1 MMRKI
6 RIIVLMAVLVAALLA
21 LLLPWV
27 LKSDPARAGLAEWLS
42 FHLESEIS
50 ISSIEFAWLP
60 VPHLLAREIGLERPG
75 LKLQLAEIHVFPRW
89 WSLLSMKFE
98 PERVLLQT
106 PSLVVDPGKFSGNGG
121 PSVRVFPRT
130 FGGQVEVR
138 NGTVVVAAN
147 QVAGKVSLEATR
159 FTDLRATLQL
169 RPESLE
175 WELSSRPSFGE
186 HFTGQGSYEASGTYR
201 FQAAGRQLR
210 LHELVTAPVLGR
222 VSPLADS
229 TNLNITATGRG
240 LESIDATLIG
250 ELPSFLLT
258 PEKPDNGEAVRF
270 DGGFIDLA
278 LTRQQQDWQLLI
290 GDFELE
296 KPAMQLAGK
305 IARHTQDGALPQWE
319 VDLNGRRLDAAEI
332 RTAVLAL
339 FGESK
344 TAQYVGNVVRSG
356 WASRASFRL
365 AGPENEL
372 RDPLTLAT
380 RMVVEV
386 EVDRAEIMV
395 PVVDLYLPEAHG
407 FLRIENGI
415 LELRRAEARLG
426 RSRGRDGSLS
436 VGLLRTLPILKLDL
450 ELDADLEDLRE
461 ILPDLIRQPVFQ
473 AEMARFSQAA
483 GTASG
488 RLVIG
493 DSYRDFEVAVT
504 VKQVRGELSYDRLPW
519 LIKLDRG
526 RAFITREEVNWHEVA
541 GTVGPHRLGNTA
553 GQIAL
558 SSEAAF
564 ILEEVEAVLAA
575 APFFDHLR
583 GYPVL
588 EQALTPILT
597 AISGDL
603 AVRRGR
609 AAGELFAPEH
619 WRYTAAVNLDQ
630 VTWLSPLL
638 ATEVT
643 SPAGHL
649 EISDTAVVLREV
661 RAGLEDSSFTL
672 DGKLR
677 HQLLRNWQGD
687 LGVTG
692 RLQGEAKSWL
702 RQRDWLPELLLPRPP
717 ITIAPLV
724 FHWEEGLLVLS
735 GNLQSG
741 EPPAAVKLEFEATA
755 RDNRTLDL
763 EARLSERDREAELTL
778 RLARGH
784 QGLAALLNPAPAGD
798 GSDFAPVAGHFRG
811 TLNGQALGRIFS
823 NFVNHLEWGTWR
835 GDARFQL
842 SEQPAPGLL
851 APPVFTGE
859 LLIEGLSWYP
869 DDLDRQRVVTV
880 NTLDLA
886 GQQHHWQ
893 LRRLDLSLTPKEQ
906 LELAG
911 EISAASSGF
920 NLELD
925 LFSSFLRRQALTD
938 WREDIRSRRPGGLDS
953 EQSFWPL
960 GQAEINFHLAEFVAE
975 PDLTGEP
982 GEPPLFEDEESEPL
996 QLVWGPLRGHLSVL
1010 PTGEMVAELQTA
1022 VVCCLEIS
1030 GTWYS
1035 SSALGTSS
1043 FFLAP
1048 ACPTTPRF
1056 EELLP
1061 CFGIEQ
1067 DIIIGDCL
1075 VEAELHGEF
1084 SHWQDGRISI
1094 SSPEGGRI
1102 LRLRLLSRILSLIN
1116 LTDIF
1121 TGGITGLDE
1130 KGFAYR
1136 LLEFEARIANNQL
1149 TIERAV
1155 VRGEGLNLIA
1165 RGILDLSGYEVD
1177 MVVLVAP
1184 FKTIDTLVSWIP
1196 FVGRIIGGR
1205 DAAIITIPVGVKGD
1219 IREPALTVLAP
1230 DAVGEGLI
1238 NLLKSTLM
1246 LPFNILS
1253 PILPESPSNTD

>member
-1 MMRKI
+1 M
-6 RIIVLMAVLVAALLA
+6 MAVLVAALLA
-21 LLLPWV
+21 LLLPWA
-27 LKSDPARAGLAEWLS
+27 LKSDPVRAELAERLS

-60 VPHLLAREIGLERPG
+60 VPHLLAREIELARPG
-75 LKLQLAEIHVFPRW
+75 LKLLLAEIHVFPRW
-89 WSLLSMKFE
+89 LSLLSLRFE

-106 PSLVVDPGKFSGNGG
+106 PSLVLDPGMFSDQGE

-130 FGGQVEVR
+130 FAGQVEIR
-138 NGTVVVAAN
+138 NGTVAVAEILA
-147 QVAGKVSLEATR
+147 AGKVNLEATR
-159 FTDLRATLQL
+159 FTDLRATIQL
-169 RPESLE
+169 RPGSLQ
-175 WELSSRPSFGE
+175 WDLSSRPSFGE
-186 HFTGQGSYEASGTYR
+186 HFAVQGSYDATGAYR

-210 LHELVTAPVLGR
+210 LHELITGPVLGR
-222 VSPLADS
+222 VNPLAAD
-229 TNLNITATGRG
+229 TNLNITATGQG
-240 LESIDATLIG
+240 LDSFDATLVG

-258 PEKPDNGEAVRF
+258 PEKPGAGEAVRF
-270 DGGFIDLA
+270 AGGFIDLA
-278 LTRQQQDWQLLI
+278 LTRQQQDWQVLLR
-290 GDFELE
+290 DFDLKE
-296 KPAMQLAGK
+296 PALQLAGK
-305 IARHTQDGALPQWE
+305 IARRSQDGVSPQWE

-332 RTAVLAL
+332 RAAVLAL
-339 FGESK
+339 FGEYK

-395 PVVDLYLPEAHG
+395 PEVDLYLPEAHG

-461 ILPDLIRQPVFQ
+461 ILPDLIRQPIFQ
-473 AEMARFSQAA
+473 AEMARFSRAA

-493 DSYRDFEVAVT
+493 DSYRDFDVAVT
-504 VKQVRGELSYDRLPW
+504 VKQVMGELAYDRLPW
-519 LIKLDRG
+519 PIKLDQG
-526 RAFITREEVNWHEVA
+526 RAFITREEVHWHEVA
-541 GTVGPHRLGNTA
+541 GTVGPHRLGNAA

-558 SSEAAF
+558 NPQAAF
-564 ILEEVEAVLAA
+564 VLEEVEAVLAA
-575 APFFDHLR
+575 APFFEHLR
-583 GYPVL
+583 DYPVL
-588 EQALTPILT
+588 EQALTPVLT

-609 AAGELFAPEH
+609 ASGELFAPEA
-619 WRYTAAVNLDQ
+619 WRYTAAVDLDQ
-630 VTWLSPLL
+630 LTWLSPLL
-638 ATEVT
+638 ATEVA

-661 RAGLEDSSFTL
+661 SGGLEDSSFIL

-677 HQLLRNWQGD
+677 HQLLRDWQGD

-692 RLQGEAKSWL
+692 RLLEEAKSWL

-735 GNLQSG
+735 GILQSG
-741 EPPAAVKLEFEATA
+741 ESAAAVKLEFEATV

-763 EARLSERDREAELTL
+763 EARLSELDREAELTL
-778 RLARGH
+778 SLARGH
-784 QGLAALLNPAPAGD
+784 QGLAALFNPAPEGGGPA
-798 GSDFAPVAGHFRG
+798 FAPVAGHFRG

-823 NFVNHLEWGTWR
+823 NLVNHLEWGTWR

-842 SEQPAPGLL
+842 SEPPASGLL
-851 APPVFTGE
+851 VPPVFAGE

-869 DDLDRQRVVTV
+869 DDLNRQRVVTV

-886 GQQHHWQ
+886 GQENHWQ
-893 LRRLDLSLTPKEQ
+893 LRRLDLNLTPAEQ

-911 EISAASSGF
+911 EIFAASNGF

-925 LFSSFLRRQALTD
+925 LFSPFLRQGTLTD
-938 WREDIRSRRPGGLDS
+938 WREAVRSRRPVDPGL
-953 EQSFWPL
+953 EQPFWPL
-960 GQAEINFHLAEFVAE
+960 SQAAINFHLAEFIAE
-975 PDLTGEP
+975 PSLAGEP
-982 GEPPLFEDEESEPL
+982 GEPTAFADEESEPL
-996 QLVWGPLRGHLSVL
+996 QLAWGPLRGELNVL

-1022 VVCCLEIS
+1022 VICCLEIS

-1035 SSALGTSS
+1035 DSALGTSS

-1048 ACPTTPRF
+1048 ACPATPRF

-1084 SHWQDGRISI
+1084 GHWQEGRISI
-1094 SSPEGGRI
+1094 SSPDGGRI

-1130 KGFAYR
+1130 RGFAYR
-1136 LLEFEARIANNQL
+1136 QLEFEARITNNRL
-1149 TIERAV
+1149 TIEKAV

-1165 RGILDLSGYEVD
+1165 RGDLDLSSYEVD

-1184 FKTIDTLVSWIP
+1184 FKTLDTLVSWIP

-1230 DAVGEGLI
+1230 DAVGEGLL

-1253 PILPESPSNTD
+1253 PILPESPANGD